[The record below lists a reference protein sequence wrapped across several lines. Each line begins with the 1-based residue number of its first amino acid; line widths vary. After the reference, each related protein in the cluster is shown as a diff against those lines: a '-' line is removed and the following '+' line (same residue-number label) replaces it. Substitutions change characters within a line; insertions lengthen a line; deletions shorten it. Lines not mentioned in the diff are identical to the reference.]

1 MSEKL
6 KIEEMKFEEAL
17 ASLEKIVSSLENQTA
32 PLDESISLYEN
43 GIALVKHCSK
53 LLDDAQQKV
62 GILSRNDAGDVV
74 VKPFSAD
81 AE

>member
-1 MSEKL
+1 MAENK
-6 KIEEMKFEEAL
+6 KIDEMKFEEAL
-17 ASLEKIVSSLENQTA
+17 ATLENIVSSLENQTA

-43 GIALVKHCSK
+43 GIALVKRCSK
-53 LLDDAQQKV
+53 LLDEAQQKV
-62 GILSRNDAGDVV
+62 GILSRNEAGEVV

>member
-1 MSEKL
+1 MAENL

-17 ASLEKIVSSLENQTA
+17 STLEKIVSSLENQTA

-43 GIALVKHCSK
+43 GIALVKRCSK
-53 LLDDAQQKV
+53 LLDEAQQKV
-62 GILSRNDAGDVV
+62 GILSRNDAGEVV